1 MRLACSFAMYYC
13 CAFRCFTAASTSSS
27 FCSVEQGRFW
37 IQRTFLCRF
46 LSIGEEKMT
55 PLSKKRGHHDL
66 RILRFERT
74 ASTAAVRTHGNFGSI
89 PSPYSVDVER
99 KLRSKSAAKVYE
111 QSMRE
116 SLARRPFLKLE
127 SFATRCEILGC
138 SRQNI
143 IDLTKRGKLHPIKS
157 SEKSI
162 LYLKS
167 GILKR
172 NWQ

>member
-1 MRLACSFAMYYC
+1 MCLLRCGRACNSKAFHPRIVSARPPFAGGFCLLLTDSFLPFFKY
-13 CAFRCFTAASTSSS
+13 R
-27 FCSVEQGRFW
+27 R
-37 IQRTFLCRF
+37 R
-46 LSIGEEKMT
+46 KMS
-55 PLSKKRGHHDL
+55 PLSEKWGHHDL